1 MWVFSFIFLVEICSE
16 VYLNVK
22 KFFSKTSVLQDHWT
36 AGNSSDS
43 LHVFFSKPCPS
54 NQSEE
59 AKVRGGS
66 SRLSMNT
73 WTHFWLTTH
82 LVPKL
87 QLAAGICHYDY
98 KLIKLINFWV
108 FLGAVEKVWQK
119 SVFGHT
125 KNWIA
130 WLTYVD
136 FCRCK
141 KTKKQNRFPTIW
153 TGIYSDVL
161 SL

>member
-82 LVPKL
+82 LIPKL

-98 KLIKLINFWV
+98 KLIKLLGFFWGLLKKFDKSQFLATLKIGCMIN
-108 FLGAVEKVWQK
+108 LRRLLQM
-119 SVFGHT
+119 
-125 KNWIA
+125 
-130 WLTYVD
+130 
-136 FCRCK
+136 
-141 KTKKQNRFPTIW
+141 
-153 TGIYSDVL
+153 
-161 SL
+161 